1 MTQFK
6 NTRRGAALKRP
17 LIAAL
22 LTIGMIVPSVG
33 LVQTAGA
40 AESAPVAAQTSS
52 VAAQPGAAK
61 AQPGAAKKPA
71 AQAKPASP
79 VTAPK
84 ASEAQE
90 TATAQKT
97 QRQAAAA
104 AAAAETSAPVA
115 PAAKPAAAA
124 PAQSAPA
131 KTTAPAAAAD
141 EPTVYYHFYT
151 DPDSESS
158 DQSIACTTGKT
169 IAQCPG
175 FPYLTISK
183 PGYQFAGWYASK
195 DFSGSPIDPNTTIVD
210 KGWAAFYAKW
220 LKVEKTFTLT
230 FETNGGSVIAPQQ
243 VKSGESYAGDA
254 VTTRDGYTFA
264 GWFADKELAKPVDL
278 TTLKLSADTTVYAKW
293 TKNETKP
300 QQPGDHNQTKP
311 ETKPST
317 KPASKPAAK
326 KATAKKSTARKTT
339 AKKSTKKLS
348 KTGASIAPIAILAL
362 VLAGAGIVLGRKR
375 AE

>member
-1 MTQFK
+1 MAQFK

-17 LIAAL
+17 LTAAL

-61 AQPGAAKKPA
+61 KPD

-79 VTAPK
+79 AAAPK
-84 ASEAQE
+84 ASEAQK

-97 QRQAAAA
+97 QRQAAATA
-104 AAAAETSAPVA
+104 AAAKTSAPVA
-115 PAAKPAAAA
+115 PAVKPAAAA

-230 FETNGGSVIAPQQ
+230 FETNGGSAIAPQQ

-254 VTTRDGYTFA
+254 VTTREGYTFT
-264 GWFADKELAKPVDL
+264 GWFADKELTKPVDL

-300 QQPGDHNQTKP
+300 QQPGGQNQTKP
-311 ETKPST
+311 ETKPFT
-317 KPASKPAAK
+317 KPAAK
-326 KATAKKSTARKTT
+326 KPAAKKSAAKKTT
-339 AKKSTKKLS
+339 AKKSAKKLS
-348 KTGASIAPIAILAL
+348 KTGSSIASIAIFALA
-362 VLAGAGIVLGRKR
+362 LAGAGIVLGRKR

>member
-79 VTAPK
+79 ATAPK
-84 ASEAQE
+84 ASED
-90 TATAQKT
+90 QKT
-97 QRQAAAA
+97 AAAA
-104 AAAAETSAPVA
+104 KTSAPVA
-115 PAAKPAAAA
+115 SAAKPAAAA

-131 KTTAPAAAAD
+131 KTAAPAAAAD

-151 DPDSESS
+151 DPDSEAS

-195 DFSGSPIDPNTTIVD
+195 DLSGSPIDPNTTIVD

-220 LKVEKTFTLT
+220 VKAEKTFTLT
-230 FETNGGSVIAPQQ
+230 FETNGGSAIAPQQ

-300 QQPGDHNQTKP
+300 QQPGGQNQTKP
-311 ETKPST
+311 ETKPFT
-317 KPASKPAAK
+317 KPAAK
-326 KATAKKSTARKTT
+326 KPAAKKSAAKKTT
-339 AKKSTKKLS
+339 AKKSAKKLS
-348 KTGASIAPIAILAL
+348 KTGSSIASIAIFALA
-362 VLAGAGIVLGRKR
+362 LAGAGIVLGRKR